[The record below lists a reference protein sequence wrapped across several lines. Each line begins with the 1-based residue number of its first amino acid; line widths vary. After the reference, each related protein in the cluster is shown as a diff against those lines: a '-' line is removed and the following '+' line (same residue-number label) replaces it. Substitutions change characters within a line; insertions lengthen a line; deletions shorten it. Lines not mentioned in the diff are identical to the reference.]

1 MILSYDRNRSFRR
14 TLRRS
19 LPLVLYIADLALLT
33 GGLFLIV
40 SARFSAVETAPVS
53 DAQAIAPSD
62 SDAEAS
68 RFEGLT
74 IIQQYSTQNDCYITN
89 QHIQVEGIMLHSI
102 GVSQSSA
109 EILAENFNTFNPSG
123 SAACPHAFLQSDG
136 IVYQI
141 LPWNLYGWHAGGSAN
156 RPHIGLEMCEP
167 DSLVYTS
174 ASEFYTTDA
183 AAATAYVEG
192 TYRTAVT
199 LCAKLC
205 TDYSL
210 DPLEDGVILSHA
222 EGSALGIASDH
233 GDPEHLWSGLG
244 LPYTMDTF
252 RADVDALMRETQS

>member
-1 MILSYDRNRSFRR
+1 MNISYYRKRSFRR

-19 LPLVLYIADLALLT
+19 LPLILYIAVLALLA

-40 SARFSAVETAPVS
+40 SARF
-53 DAQAIAPSD
+53 

-74 IIQQYSTQNDCYITN
+74 IIQQYATQNDCYITN
-89 QHIQVEGIMLHSI
+89 QHIRVEGIMLHSI
-102 GVSQSSA
+102 GVPQSSA
-109 EILAENFNTFNPSG
+109 EVLAENFNTLNPSG
-123 SAACPHAFLQSDG
+123 SAVCPHAFLQSDG
-136 IVYQI
+136 TVYQI

-156 RPHIGLEMCEP
+156 RTHIGLEMCEP

-174 ASEFYTTDA
+174 ASEFYTTDTA
-183 AAATAYVEG
+183 ASTAYVEG
-192 TYRTAVT
+192 AYRTAVT

-210 DPLEDGVILSHA
+210 DPLKEGVILSHT

-252 RADVDALMRETQS
+252 RADVAALIHDTQP